1 MARAFR
7 KRKGRFVARLDREE
21 RTLLLLLFD
30 QAKTIVEPE
39 EGMGQSDLEPSGD
52 TFTDLMRGAGMA
64 ALGLSDTGLSGTGS
78 SDTGSSGTESS
89 GTGSG
94 GPGESGEPADP
105 ALARLVPAGHRDDAG
120 IAAEFRHLTA
130 HAVRATKTARL
141 QEAVTLLAESGD
153 DVSLDAVQANSVL
166 AAMTDVRLILAD
178 RLGLETEEDARAL
191 EALDDDDPRA
201 ALAAY
206 YDFLTWLQETLAEAL
221 LRA

>member
-39 EGMGQSDLEPSGD
+39 EGMGEPEPSGD
-52 TFTDLMRGAGMA
+52 AFTDLMRGAGMA
-64 ALGLSDTGLSGTGS
+64 ALGS
-78 SDTGSSGTESS
+78 SDTGSAGA
-89 GTGSG
+89 
-94 GPGESGEPADP
+94 PGESGEPEEPADP
-105 ALARLVPAGHRDDAG
+105 ALARLVPAGHRDDAS

-130 HAVRATKTARL
+130 HAVRASKTARL
-141 QEAVTLLAESGD
+141 QAAVTLLAASGD
-153 DVSLDAVQANSVL
+153 DISLDAQQADSVL

-191 EALDDDDPRA
+191 EAIDDDDPRA